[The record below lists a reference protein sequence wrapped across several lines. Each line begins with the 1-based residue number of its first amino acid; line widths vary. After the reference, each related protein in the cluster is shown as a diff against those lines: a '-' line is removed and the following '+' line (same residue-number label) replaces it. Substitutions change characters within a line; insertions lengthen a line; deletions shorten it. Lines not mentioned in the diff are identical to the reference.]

1 MAKDDRVLLHSV
13 WLAILMAALG
23 SWLVVWSGRALWLE
37 LSAISH
43 SAPLVELQAGPAS
56 GLPAGLSLLALL
68 ATMTVG
74 SRSAKWAR
82 SGMIVAI
89 CALPLVVILP
99 AVLLFG
105 VGGYLSSKGYVQ
117 CQDQLSGQRFP
128 VIRKVL
134 PEARALCADDRRSE

>member
-1 MAKDDRVLLHSV
+1 MAKNGRIRMDSA
-13 WLAILMAALG
+13 WLAILMATLG
-23 SWLVVWSGRALWLE
+23 SWMVVWSGRTLWLE

-43 SAPLVELQAGPAS
+43 SAPLVELRAGAAS
-56 GLPAGLSLLALL
+56 GLPAGLSLLSLS

-74 SRSAKWAR
+74 SRSARWGR
-82 SGMIVAI
+82 SAMIVAI

-105 VGGYLSSKGYVQ
+105 VGGYLSSKGYVE
-117 CQDQLSGQRFP
+117 CPDQLGGQRFP

-134 PEARALCADDRRSE
+134 PEARALCANDVRSE

>member
-1 MAKDDRVLLHSV
+1 MAKNERIRWHSA
-13 WLAILMAALG
+13 WLAILMATLG
-23 SWLVVWSGRALWLE
+23 SWMVVWSGRTLWLE

-43 SAPLVELQAGPAS
+43 SAPLVELQAGAAS
-56 GLPAGLSLLALL
+56 GLPAGLSLLALS

-74 SRSAKWAR
+74 SRSARWGR
-82 SGMIVAI
+82 SAMTVAI

-117 CQDQLSGQRFP
+117 CPAHLGGQRFP

-134 PEARALCADDRRSE
+134 PEARALCADDVRSE